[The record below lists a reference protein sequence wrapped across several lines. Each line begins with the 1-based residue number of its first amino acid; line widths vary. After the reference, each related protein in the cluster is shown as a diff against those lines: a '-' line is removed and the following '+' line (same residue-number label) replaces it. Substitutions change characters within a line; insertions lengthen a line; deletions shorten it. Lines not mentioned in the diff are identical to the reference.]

1 MVTLLPPISAMTYMF
16 PTDRH
21 TAIDQHDN
29 QVVQMGHSGPAT
41 QQATQR
47 RRQHPKY
54 QITGPHAQLHP
65 TPASNRCFAV
75 GTQTLAKAH
84 RPILTKGPSETHMKP
99 IAMIDTISAC
109 RSATVVS
116 FNFAMP
122 SAALGPLSWFAAR
135 SNYFCGSL
143 NVYLQYSSTKCM
155 NVSNQHVYIFFP
167 HAILVFVVDQEQKM
181 SFLKTSI

>member
-29 QVVQMGHSGPAT
+29 QMGHSGTAT

-47 RRQHPKY
+47 RHQHPKY
-54 QITGPHAQLHP
+54 ISHHRSSCTAP
-65 TPASNRCFAV
+65 SNSSLKSMFCGWDRI
-75 GTQTLAKAH
+75 QTLAKAQ
-84 RPILTKGPSETHMKP
+84 RPIGRSLPKAHLEP

-135 SNYFCGSL
+135 SNDFCGSL
-143 NVYLQYSSTKCM
+143 NVYLQYSSTKCI
-155 NVSNQHVYIFFP
+155 N
-167 HAILVFVVDQEQKM
+167 
-181 SFLKTSI
+181 T

>member
-29 QVVQMGHSGPAT
+29 QMGHSGTAT

-47 RRQHPKY
+47 RHQHPKY
-54 QITGPHAQLHP
+54 ISHHRSSCTAPSNSGLKSMFCGWDPNPCKGP
-65 TPASNRCFAV
+65 
-75 GTQTLAKAH
+75 KAH

-122 SAALGPLSWFAAR
+122 SAALGPLSWFDAR

-143 NVYLQYSSTKCM
+143 NVYLQYSSTKCI
-155 NVSNQHVYIFFP
+155 N
-167 HAILVFVVDQEQKM
+167 
-181 SFLKTSI
+181 T